1 VGAAAVGALAAG
13 GTGLLSAGS
22 SALAATP
29 RSSEAQEP
37 IIDGSDVIAHVV
49 DARRGKISILVG
61 EREITYTNRRLAQ
74 ELMRAAR

>member
-1 VGAAAVGALAAG
+1 VGALAAG

-22 SALAATP
+22 SASAASP
-29 RSSEAQEP
+29 KRSESHEP

-49 DARRGKISILVG
+49 DARRGTISILVG
-61 EREITYTNRRLAQ
+61 EREITLTNRRLAQ